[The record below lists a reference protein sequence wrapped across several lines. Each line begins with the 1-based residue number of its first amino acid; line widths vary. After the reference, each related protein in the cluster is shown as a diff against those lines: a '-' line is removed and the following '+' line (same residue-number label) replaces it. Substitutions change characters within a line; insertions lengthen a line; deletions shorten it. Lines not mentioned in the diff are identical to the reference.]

1 QLVHSIQ
8 HQHPAIGIQH
18 PATMPAPRPR
28 KRFGQHFLSDPRL
41 LDRIADALGPTR
53 EDAVVEIGP
62 GRGALT
68 DRLADRAGRVVA
80 IEIDRD
86 LAALLQTRYRDRPH
100 VEIVTGDALEEDW
113 GALAGG
119 PYLLAGNLP
128 YYITTPLLF
137 RALERPRPVRAVL
150 LVQREVAERIVAPPG
165 SREYGAL
172 SVNVQLFAQAE
183 VVGRVPAGAFRPV
196 PEVDSAIVRMIPYA
210 TGPVPEADEP
220 ALRRFVQG
228 IFAYRRKQ
236 ITRAVREL
244 AGLDAPAA
252 AAVVRE
258 AGIER
263 AARPETLSP
272 DEFVR
277 LFRACAPYRDR
288 FESA

>member
-1 QLVHSIQ
+1 
-8 HQHPAIGIQH
+8 
-18 PATMPAPRPR
+18 MPAPRPR
-28 KRFGQHFLSDPRL
+28 KRFGQHFLTDPRL
-41 LDRIADALGPTR
+41 LDRIADALAPTR
-53 EDAVVEIGP
+53 ADTVVEIGP

-68 DRLADRAGRVVA
+68 DRLADRAGRVVG

-86 LAALLQTRYRDRPH
+86 LAALLRTRYRDRPQ
-100 VEIVTGDALEEDW
+100 VDIVTADALDEDW

-119 PYLLAGNLP
+119 PYLLAGNVP

-137 RALERPRPVRAVL
+137 RALERPRPDRAVL

-183 VVGRVPAGAFRPV
+183 VVGRVPPGAFRPV
-196 PEVDSAIVRMIPYA
+196 PEVESAIVRVVPNA
-210 TGPVPEADEP
+210 DGPVSVADEP

-236 ITRAVREL
+236 ITRALREL
-244 AGLDAPAA
+244 AALDAPAA
-252 AAVVRE
+252 ATVVSA
-258 AGIER
+258 AGIDP
-263 AARPETLSP
+263 AVRPEMLSSA
-272 DEFVR
+272 EFVR
-277 LFRACAPYRDR
+277 LFRASAPYRDR